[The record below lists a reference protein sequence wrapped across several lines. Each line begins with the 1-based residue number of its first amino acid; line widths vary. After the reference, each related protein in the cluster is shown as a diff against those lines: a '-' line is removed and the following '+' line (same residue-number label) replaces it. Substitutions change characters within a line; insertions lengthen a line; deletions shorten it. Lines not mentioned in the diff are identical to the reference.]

1 MVDLDRQSK
10 IIDESVWT
18 ELKEL
23 VSSSNFIGGKH
34 LLAFEKEF
42 ATFLG
47 TSYFSGVANGT
58 VAIELALRASG
69 VKAGDEVITV
79 AHTFF
84 ATVEAILNVGAK
96 PIFVDIDLNSGLMD
110 TTKVS
115 ELINTKTKAIIPV
128 HLYGHVVNMQPLLE
142 ICKTNNLTLIEDTSQ
157 AHGAKYHGKTAGTI
171 GDFGIFSFYPGKNL
185 GAWGDSGGIAARS
198 ENSYNL
204 INKLRDHGR
213 SSKYVHDLIGT
224 NARMDPIQG
233 IILSAKLKHL
243 EKWNTRRT
251 EIANQYISC
260 LDGTDIQVIKPNDD
274 VESVWHLFVLRV
286 SNREEVQNCLN
297 QIGIET
303 GVHYPIPLH
312 LQPAI
317 MNEYKDIRLPNTE
330 QLSGE
335 IISIPIHGLM
345 YDNEVS
351 HVISN
356 FLKIARF
363 K

>member
-1 MVDLDRQSK
+1 
-10 IIDESVWT
+10 
-18 ELKEL
+18 
-23 VSSSNFIGGKH
+23 
-34 LLAFEKEF
+34 
-42 ATFLG
+42 
-47 TSYFSGVANGT
+47 
-58 VAIELALRASG
+58 
-69 VKAGDEVITV
+69 
-79 AHTFF
+79 
-84 ATVEAILNVGAK
+84 
-96 PIFVDIDLNSGLMD
+96 
-110 TTKVS
+110 
-115 ELINTKTKAIIPV
+115 
-128 HLYGHVVNMQPLLE
+128 
-142 ICKTNNLTLIEDTSQ
+142 LTLIEDTSQ

-260 LDGTDIQVIKPNDD
+260 LDGTDIQVIKPN
-274 VESVWHLFVLRV
+274 
-286 SNREEVQNCLN
+286 REEVQNCLN